1 MYIFIFI
8 CEEAMVK
15 ICCEV
20 SAQSLA
26 LLLLLWMA
34 LPSQSHADSRGQLS
48 EAVVWCVPEILNHP
62 PNISHSD
69 DVDFSSS
76 VSASVYVWDLG
87 SYFVIVAIPS
97 PLSLSWYDLLSL
109 VFNNSFSHNKIL
121 VSSGQLA
128 KFFLSPTRLWWLMT
142 DMWHGCYVVACRR
155 KNVWILVMADITEKE
170 ERMFPVVYTKQQ
182 WSQVVN

>member
-1 MYIFIFI
+1 MYICIFI

-26 LLLLLWMA
+26 LLLLLWIA
-34 LPSQSHADSRGQLS
+34 LLSQSHADSRAVRGQLS
-48 EAVVWCVPEILNHP
+48 EVVVWCVPEILNHP
-62 PNISHSD
+62 HNISHSD

-76 VSASVYVWDLG
+76 VSVSVYVWDLG
-87 SYFVIVAIPS
+87 SYFVMIVAIPS
-97 PLSLSWYDLLSL
+97 ALSLSWYDLLSL
-109 VFNNSFSHNKIL
+109 VLNNSFSHNKIL

-128 KFFLSPTRLWWLMT
+128 KFFLSPTRFWWLMT
-142 DMWHGCYVVACRR
+142 DTWHGCYVVACRRWR

-170 ERMFPVVYTKQQ
+170 ERMFPVVLTK
-182 WSQVVN
+182 

>member
-128 KFFLSPTRLWWLMT
+128 NFFLSPTRFWWLMT

-155 KNVWILVMADITEKE
+155 WRKNVLILVMADITEKE
-170 ERMFPVVYTKQQ
+170 ERMFPVVLTK
-182 WSQVVN
+182 

>member
-26 LLLLLWMA
+26 VLLLLWIA
-34 LPSQSHADSRGQLS
+34 LLSQSHADSRVVRGQLS

-128 KFFLSPTRLWWLMT
+128 NFFLSPTRFWWLMT
-142 DMWHGCYVVACRR
+142 DMWHGRYVVACRRWR

-170 ERMFPVVYTKQQ
+170 ERMFPVVLTK
-182 WSQVVN
+182 